1 MSKNVV
7 VIGAGAAGLIAA
19 LYASDNGNNVIL
31 LEKNEKCGKKIYITG
46 KGRCNVTNLCDN
58 NEFLENIVTNPKFLY
73 PSLTAFPPRELINLL
88 ESLDC
93 PIKVERGNRAYPVS
107 EKASDVTNAFVKQL
121 NKNKVSIRLSTK
133 VESLIIEH
141 SQIKGVNLEN
151 GEKIDADAVIVA
163 TGGLSYPSTG
173 STGDGYTLLA
183 QAGHKIL
190 PTYPSLVPYNSSDK
204 RLTYLQG
211 LSLKNVTINLKYNK
225 KLVYSELGE
234 MLFTHFGVSGPL
246 ILTAS
251 TYLAGKELKNSSLS
265 LNLKPALDYEKLDKR
280 ILREIEDAPNKTI
293 SSLMNTMF
301 PSRLAEILLERCQ
314 ILPNL
319 ANNQISKKI
328 RQKLIENIQNFN
340 IPLSSPRAYTEAVVT
355 KGGADVKEFIPK
367 TMESKLVKGLYAAGE
382 VLDVDALTGG
392 FNLHIAFITGR
403 AAGIAI

>member
-133 VESLIIEH
+133 VESLIIEN